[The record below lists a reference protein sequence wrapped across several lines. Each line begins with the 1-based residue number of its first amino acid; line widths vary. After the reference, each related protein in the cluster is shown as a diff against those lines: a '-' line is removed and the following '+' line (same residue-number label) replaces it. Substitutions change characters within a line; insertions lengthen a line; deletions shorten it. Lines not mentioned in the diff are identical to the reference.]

1 MDSIFF
7 TKKRECHKRI
17 HDDLLVMSH
26 RHYILLLIGQD
37 ILIAHLFKYFLAF
50 TWSTEFAP
58 QANGVMII
66 TLKSTFAIEHSVVG
80 GYFPLELYTI
90 IFTPGKANADNSL
103 LYVSHTE
110 RMVGEDVKI
119 YITPYDQFNN
129 YIEPTIRYKDES
141 PYQVKYS
148 NDVEK
153 NKVIKSKYNI
163 ELKGEINVLSYPAS
177 FFIRE

>member
-1 MDSIFF
+1 M
-7 TKKRECHKRI
+7 
-17 HDDLLVMSH
+17 
-26 RHYILLLIGQD
+26 
-37 ILIAHLFKYFLAF
+37 
-50 TWSTEFAP
+50 
-58 QANGVMII
+58 
-66 TLKSTFAIEHSVVG
+66 
-80 GYFPLELYTI
+80 ELYTI

-103 LYVSHTE
+103 LDESHTE

-129 YIEPTIRYKDES
+129 YIDPIIRYKDES

-148 NDVEK
+148 NDFEK
-153 NKVIKSKYNI
+153 NQVIKSKYNI